1 MTDKDTLQQHISDQ
15 KETQD
20 TPAPK
25 SGRPVLVWIA
35 VLLALLSWVAMMF
48 VTGYVALALGV
59 AAIAVVFWACARN
72 ERAMRKLAIT
82 AIIAATVLVVV
93 LAAFLIVIKI
103 GLSA

>member
-48 VTGYVALALGV
+48 VSLFCVFD
-59 AAIAVVFWACARN
+59 AADSGAIGEKIVLSGKSILS
-72 ERAMRKLAIT
+72 RK
-82 AIIAATVLVVV
+82 
-93 LAAFLIVIKI
+93 
-103 GLSA
+103 SR